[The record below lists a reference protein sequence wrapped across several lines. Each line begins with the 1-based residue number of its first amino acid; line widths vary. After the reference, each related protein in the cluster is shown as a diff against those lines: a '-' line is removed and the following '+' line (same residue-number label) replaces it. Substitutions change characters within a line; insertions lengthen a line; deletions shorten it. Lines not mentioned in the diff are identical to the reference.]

1 MNGFSLIELVIVII
15 IIAIIAA
22 IALPRFTNAGLLA
35 QEAALRS
42 DLHMLRTAIAC
53 YAAEHGGR
61 WPSSTSAGGGMGTE
75 PCGALTFER
84 HLTWYTA
91 VDGRAAEQP
100 DTTCRFGPYIQ
111 RIPALPVGE
120 NEGSNGVACV
130 NAFGDPG
137 GIPTSGIGWEY
148 NVTEG
153 LIRSHTPPHEV
164 GTNGVPYYQW

>member
-1 MNGFSLIELVIVII
+1 M
-15 IIAIIAA
+15 
-22 IALPRFTNAGLLA
+22 PRFTNASLLA
-35 QEAALRS
+35 QEAKLRS
-42 DLHMLRTAIAC
+42 DLQMLRTAIAC

-91 VDGRAAEQP
+91 FDGRASEQP
-100 DTTCRFGPYIQ
+100 DKTYRFGPYLQ
-111 RIPALPVGE
+111 RIPALSVGE
-120 NEGSNGVACV
+120 NEGSTGVACV
-130 NAFGDPG
+130 NAFGEPG
-137 GIPTSGIGWEY
+137 EIPTSGIGWEY

-153 LIRSHTPPHEV
+153 LIRSHTPAREV